1 MVREAA
7 ENLAVVRLD
16 GEEVNPG
23 VVHEVGDFGM
33 AAEGEAEVLARGFDE
48 DAEAEGIVDPFF
60 TVVQGLK
67 GKAGA
72 EVAAIAE
79 ANAEGAD
86 DVVED
91 FVAAAEEV
99 VVHGGTVVL
108 EVDPTGDDHGGCED
122 QLESGVGGVALV
134 VIVVEEDAATEVE
147 VAGALPWGGD
157 EGGIACQAPLGTDL
171 RPVSRA
177 LSDAAVEG
185 EAKVGADAERGGAL
199 AAGFFGGAVQPELE
213 AVEVLVVGCGQG
225 VVVEE
230 SDLVG
235 GGVVEAG
242 DEVGVG
248 GDDDAQGAE
257 AFTDVGEVEEGGG
270 DAGVGLA

>member
-60 TVVQGLK
+60 TIVQGLK

-72 EVAAIAE
+72 QVAAIAE
-79 ANAEGAD
+79 ANAKGAD

-108 EVDPTGDDHGGCED
+108 EVDPTGDDHGSGQDE
-122 QLESGVGGVALV
+122 LESGIGGIALV
-134 VIVVEEDAATEVE
+134 MVVVQEDAATEVE
-147 VAGALPWGGD
+147 VAGALAWGSD

-171 RPVSRA
+171 RPVGGA
-177 LSDAAVEG
+177 LNDAAVEG
-185 EAKVGADAERGGAL
+185 EAKVGADAQGGGAL
-199 AAGFFGGAVQPELE
+199 AAGFFRGAVQPELE
-213 AVEVLVVGCGQG
+213 IAEILVVGCWQG

-235 GGVVEAG
+235 GGVV
-242 DEVGVG
+242 
-248 GDDDAQGAE
+248 
-257 AFTDVGEVEEGGG
+257 
-270 DAGVGLA
+270 